1 MNKIAFIGD
10 GNMAGA
16 IIGGITSSDTPVLWE
31 DIILFDKFTA
41 QYEKFGQ
48 CPFVA
53 ANSAAEAAQ
62 LADCV
67 VLATKPQNFPEVLAE
82 LSAVEDIDKKLIITI
97 AAGITTDTVSSAL
110 GGARVVRV
118 LPNTPMLIGMGVTA
132 ACRNSLVADE
142 DFEYAI
148 SLFRPSGSVI
158 VIDESEMNRI
168 ICVTSSSPA
177 YVFGFIKAICDGAT
191 AQGLDGESLIP
202 YVCDMMIGSAEL
214 MKKGYLESEKTAE
227 DQIRTVASKG
237 GTTERAMASLTADG
251 FEDMIS
257 RAMQACTDRADELS
271 RA

>member
-1 MNKIAFIGD
+1 MSKIAFIGV

-16 IIGGITSSDTPVLWE
+16 IIGGITTSDSPIAWE

-41 QYEKFGQ
+41 QYEKFGDK
-48 CPFVA
+48 PFVA
-53 ANSAAEAAQ
+53 AQSATVAAS

-82 LSAVEDIDKKLIITI
+82 LSVVENIEKKLIITI

-118 LPNTPMLIGMGVTA
+118 LPNTPMLIGLGVTA
-132 ACRNSLVADE
+132 ACRNSLVSDE
-142 DFEYAI
+142 DFEYAV
-148 SLFRPSGSVI
+148 SLFKPSGSVM

-191 AQGLDGESLIP
+191 AQGLDGEQLIP
-202 YVCDMMIGSAEL
+202 YVCDMVIGSAEL
-214 MKKGYLESEKTAE
+214 MKKGYLESGKTAE

-237 GTTERAMASLTADG
+237 GTTERAMASLYADG
-251 FEDMIS
+251 FDEMLS

-271 RA
+271 RG